1 MTFIGYVYF
10 ACAVIVKFH
19 VLGLGVRVRVRV
31 RVRVWGL
38 KRTCPQILSK
48 GYTFSVT
55 WFVG

>member
-10 ACAVIVKFH
+10 ACAVIVKFY
-19 VLGLGVRVRVRV
+19 VLGLGVRV

-48 GYTFSVT
+48 GSTFSVT